1 MKRNRFT
8 LAGAIALAAVVL
20 TPTIADAQNASRARR
35 QYEAPPAAE
44 VLADARVAAQ
54 RAQLS
59 CQVTEARWLGRN
71 ASNHVLYEVACQGGP
86 GFLVLDATTPQAVPC
101 IANNASVE
109 QRRREN
115 PEAEAG
121 ALCELEA
128 NTNLTGMV
136 RPFIDQAG
144 ITCTVDNVRW
154 VGQTPGGQDRYEV
167 GCAGSDGYWLE
178 VNTAQNSLHRTLTCL
193 QVVSAGGT
201 CGLTTA
207 EEQAAWVAGLA
218 AGSGRSCAATQA
230 RYVGQGEGRRYYE
243 VACSDGPGFMVRTGD
258 DNSFQAVVECA
269 DATGIGGGCAL
280 TDAATVAAT
289 AGQRYQQ
296 MLADTGVSCAYQAHG
311 TPRQEAEGA
320 RRLVVEY
327 QCSDRPWG
335 LVAFL
340 PQGGQGE
347 LLTIDCLAAA
357 QLIGGCQLTSNA
369 AINDRLTQLMNAR
382 GRPCTV
388 AEFRRTG
395 RVDSDDPARG
405 TPGGDV
411 VEMRCQDG
419 SGFIAVVRPERNEIG
434 RVQTCETSARNDGEQ
449 CQLG

>member
-8 LAGAIALAAVVL
+8 LAGALALAAMVL
-20 TPTIADAQNASRARR
+20 TPMSAEAQQASRTRR
-35 QYEAPPAAE
+35 AAEAPPAAE
-44 VLADARVAAQ
+44 VLADARVAVQ
-54 RAQLS
+54 RTQLNCDVS
-59 CQVTEARWLGRN
+59 EARWLGRN
-71 ASNHVLYEVACQGGP
+71 NENHTLYEVACTGGP
-86 GFLVLDATTPQAVPC
+86 GYLVLDATTPQTVPC

-109 QRRREN
+109 ARRAAD

-121 ALCELEA
+121 VLCELEA
-128 NTNLTGMV
+128 NTDLTRV
-136 RPFIDQAG
+136 VQPFIAASG
-144 ITCTVDNVRW
+144 IACTVDGARW
-154 VGQTPGGQDRYEV
+154 IGQTSAGQDRYEI
-167 GCAGSDGYWLE
+167 GCAGADGYWLE
-178 VNTAQNSLHRTLTCL
+178 VNTAAGTVHRTLSCL
-193 QVVSAGGT
+193 QVVGAGAT
-201 CGLTTA
+201 CGLTTPA
-207 EEQAAWVAGLA
+207 EQAAWVASLA
-218 AGSGRSCAATQA
+218 ASSGRACAATQA
-230 RYVGQGEGRRYYE
+230 RFVGQGEGRRYYE

-258 DNSFQAVVECA
+258 DNAFQAVVECA
-269 DATGIGGGCAL
+269 DAAGIGGGCTL

-296 MLADTGVSCAYQAHG
+296 MLADAGVTCAYQANG

-347 LLTIDCLAAA
+347 LLTIDCLAAS
-357 QLIGGCQLTSNA
+357 QLIGGCQLTANSV
-369 AINDRLTQLMNAR
+369 ISERLTGLMSAR
-382 GRPCTV
+382 QRPCTV

-395 RVDSDDPARG
+395 TVESDDPARG

-411 VEMRCQDG
+411 VELRCEDG

-434 RVQTCETSARNDGEQ
+434 RVQSCETSARNDGEE